1 MRICSHSAEHLY
13 LGCTSGGDSY
23 RLEWERRHIRA
34 NISVLHQRDILSERG
49 RCGMSSTDMS
59 RLLFC
64 LVLCGC
70 LSLSAAGV
78 DVVNTREH
86 PVTFP
91 LGLMMIGLAV
101 LAVPFYY
108 LKQSNIIA
116 CIIIG
121 IVVGSFELDV
131 EWHLSVNTGSAIIEL
146 GILFLLFMVG
156 S

>member
-1 MRICSHSAEHLY
+1 MLVAVSSGCRRCQHS
-13 LGCTSGGDSY
+13 GTSCHIPA
-23 RLEWERRHIRA
+23 RLDDDW
-34 NISVLHQRDILSERG
+34 
-49 RCGMSSTDMS
+49 
-59 RLLFC
+59 
-64 LVLCGC
+64 
-70 LSLSAAGV
+70 
-78 DVVNTREH
+78 
-86 PVTFP
+86 
-91 LGLMMIGLAV
+91 IGLAV